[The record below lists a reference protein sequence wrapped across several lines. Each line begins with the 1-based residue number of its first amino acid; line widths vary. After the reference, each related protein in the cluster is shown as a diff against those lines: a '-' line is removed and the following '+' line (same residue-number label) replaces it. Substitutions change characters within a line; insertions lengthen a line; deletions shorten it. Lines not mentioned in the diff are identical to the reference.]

1 METCSHLSSTTPYQT
16 ETIMDARSF
25 HASKARASNAS
36 LTRRELLERDLPAQ
50 ATGEL
55 KILLECWNREG
66 GGRPPRSIRL
76 ACELPS
82 PVHVVPCTPVL
93 YSRRLSRLVT
103 LAGSAVKLLYEGK
116 YRDPWLTTLYVR
128 KRSLT
133 ERPCRPGDADGIEE

>member
-1 METCSHLSSTTPYQT
+1 
-16 ETIMDARSF
+16 MDARSF
-25 HASKARASNAS
+25 HASKARASNAP

-66 GGRPPRSIRL
+66 GGRPPRSIQL

-93 YSRRLSRLVT
+93 YSRRPPLWRPMT
-103 LAGSAVKLLYEGK
+103 GSAVNLLYEGK
-116 YRDPWLTTLYVR
+116 YRDPWLNAVRVRVHPLLTGTL
-128 KRSLT
+128 S
-133 ERPCRPGDADGIEE
+133 RPGNADGIGE